1 MTLRI
6 VERRKYLFI
15 FAMSDETEHFRTYR
29 PKSGKHTA
37 YFRTYSY
44 YVTCLRHITTTFCT
58 FLRRNKTI
66 LPSLCLLYVTEMW
79 KLYLFSLEG
88 ASTFFLTD
96 QLMTLRVTFSFK
108 FSLRSLRTKC
118 CEIIYP
124 LFLREFIAKTSRSTT
139 LGIENEM

>member
-1 MTLRI
+1 M
-6 VERRKYLFI
+6 
-15 FAMSDETEHFRTYR
+15 
-29 PKSGKHTA
+29 
-37 YFRTYSY
+37 
-44 YVTCLRHITTTFCT
+44 

-79 KLYLFSLEG
+79 KLYLFSLKG

-96 QLMTLRVTFSFK
+96 QLMILRVTFSLK

-124 LFLREFIAKTSRSTT
+124 LFLREFIAKTSRLTA
-139 LGIENEM
+139 LGIKNVKPQESKALRAICIVLSMLDSPIFCFWVVNDVKNLYKFPKQKNNTIKTIKYRGLNK